1 MSDLQIQKQQQ
12 QQIQK
17 QQEEQAQ
24 KQGYQ
29 APAYEQAQK
38 ETQAQ
43 KHVNETISE
52 NKYLQNEND
61 ADLDTDGMD
70 PAEVEELKKERATIG
85 LGKHNPQ
92 YEGYKESTNDNA

>member
-24 KQGYQ
+24 KQSYQ

-43 KHVNETISE
+43 KHVNQTISE
-52 NKYLQNEND
+52 NKYLQSEND

-70 PAEVEELKKERATIG
+70 PEAIEELKKERATVG

-92 YEGYKESTNDNA
+92 YEGYKQDVGNA